1 MKRHKHG
8 LSSTFL
14 CSMDLGEIIPIN
26 LVEVL
31 PGDTFQKATSALLRC
46 SPMLAP
52 VMHKVNVDIYD
63 FFVPHRLVW
72 EDWEDFI
79 TGGEDGEDASVYPT
93 IATPVSTG
101 FAVGSLADYLGVT
114 PGVASRNVSALPF
127 RAYAMIFNEWFR
139 DQDLVSPLTIDLTS
153 GADTTT
159 STALQNAAWPKDYFT
174 SARPWEAKGPQIT
187 IPLGTNAPI
196 VGLAVAGT
204 AAAAD
209 TNLFGPDAQSDYTA
223 AGAQPIMKVAES
235 IAGKTIAARMQSNA
249 AASTSNRPQIYADL
263 TNASA
268 ITLTALREAAALQR
282 MQEARARYGSRYPEY
297 LRYMGVRYS
306 DARLQRPEF
315 LGGGRDVIQF
325 SEVLQTA
332 PGTDPVGDL
341 KGHGITGMR
350 SRRWR
355 RTFEEHGFLITLICV
370 RPKSIYADGLERHWN
385 RRFKEDFWQPELQFI
400 GQQAVLNKE
409 VDFSHATPEGVFG
422 YQDRYD
428 DYRSAWSRIAGDFRT
443 TLDFWHFA
451 RIFGSDPAL
460 NETFIKCVP
469 SEEPFAVPSED
480 VLYLTANHSIQA
492 RRLVVPVGKSML
504 F

>member
-14 CSMDLGEIIPIN
+14 ASMDMGEIIPIN

-31 PGDTFQKATSALLRC
+31 PGDTMQKATSALLRC
-46 SPMLAP
+46 SPLLAP
-52 VMHKVNVDIYD
+52 VMHKVNVDIHD

-79 TGGEDGEDASVYPT
+79 TGGEDGDNASVFPT
-93 IATPVSTG
+93 ITTPASTG

-114 PGVASRNVSALPF
+114 PGVASRAVNALPF
-127 RAYAMIFNEWFR
+127 RGYALIFNEWYR
-139 DQDLVSPLTIDLTS
+139 DQDLVNPLTIDITS
-153 GADTTT
+153 GPDTTT
-159 STALQNAAWPKDYFT
+159 SVALQNAAWPKDYFT

-187 IPLGTNAPI
+187 IPLGSTAPI
-196 VGLAVAGT
+196 VPGGTPTPGDSPTVRNPDSPNGPVALSLT
-204 AAAAD
+204 
-209 TNLFGPDAQSDYTA
+209 S
-223 AGAQPIMKVAES
+223 AGAV
-235 IAGKTIAARMQSNA
+235 TIPDPTNSGVFRWVDPKLQ
-249 AASTSNRPQIYADL
+249 ADL
-263 TNASA
+263 SNASA

-282 MQEARARYGSRYPEY
+282 MQEARARYGSRYSEY

-306 DARLQRPEF
+306 DSRLQRPEF
-315 LGGGRDVIQF
+315 LGGGRDVVQF

-355 RTFEEHGFLITLICV
+355 RTFEEHGFLFTFIIV

-400 GQQAVLNKE
+400 GQQAILNKE
-409 VDFSHATPEGVFG
+409 VDFSHATPDGVFG

>member
-14 CSMDLGEIIPIN
+14 ASMDLGEIIPIN
-26 LVEVL
+26 LVEIL
-31 PGDTFQKATSALLRC
+31 PGDTLQKATSALIRC
-46 SPMLAP
+46 SPLLAP

-63 FFVPHRLVW
+63 FFVPNRLVW
-72 EDWEDFI
+72 DDWEDFI
-79 TGGEDGEDASVYPT
+79 TGGEDGEDASVFPT
-93 IATPVSTG
+93 ITTPASTG
-101 FAVGSLADYLGVT
+101 FAVGSLADYLGVP
-114 PGVASRNVSALPF
+114 PGVASRQVSALPF
-127 RAYAMIFNEWFR
+127 RGYALIFNEWFR
-139 DQDLVSPLTIDLTS
+139 DQDLVTPLVIDTTS
-153 GADTTT
+153 GDDTTT
-159 STALQNAAWPKDYFT
+159 SVALQNAAWPKDYFT
-174 SARPWEAKGPQIT
+174 SARPWEAKGPEIT
-187 IPLGTNAPI
+187 IPLGTTAPVVTAGSGNAM
-196 VGLAVAGT
+196 LLRR
-204 AAAAD
+204 AD
-209 TNLFGPDAQSDYTA
+209 TSALLPSATA
-223 AGAQPIMKVAES
+223 LG
-235 IAGKTIAARMQSNA
+235 SNA
-249 AASTSNRPQIYADL
+249 SSQLQNQAAVLSKLDPNGTLNADL
-263 TNASA
+263 SGVSG

-282 MQEARARYGSRYPEY
+282 MQEARARYGSRYSEY
-297 LRYMGVRYS
+297 LRYMGIRYS

-325 SEVLQTA
+325 SEVLQTG
-332 PGTDPVGDL
+332 PGDDPVGDL

-355 RTFEEHGFLITLICV
+355 RTFEEHGFMFTFLVV
-370 RPKSIYADGLERHWN
+370 RPKSIYADGLERPWN
-385 RRFKEDFWQPELQFI
+385 RRFKEDYWQPELQFI
-400 GQQAVLNKE
+400 GQQAILNKE

-451 RIFGSDPAL
+451 RIFGSSPAL

-480 VLYLTANHSIQA
+480 VLYVTANHSIQA

>member
-14 CSMDLGEIIPIN
+14 ASFDLGELIPIN

-31 PGDTFQKATSALLRC
+31 PGDTFQKATSALIRC

-63 FFVPHRLVW
+63 FFVPNRLVW
-72 EDWEDFI
+72 EDWENFI
-79 TGGEDGEDASVYPT
+79 TGGEDGEDTSVFPT
-93 IATPVSTG
+93 ITTPVSTG
-101 FAVGSLADYLGVT
+101 FAVGSLADYLGVP
-114 PGVASRNVSALPF
+114 PGVASRPVSALPF
-127 RAYAMIFNEWFR
+127 RGYALIFNEWFR
-139 DQDLVSPLTIDLTS
+139 DQDLVNPLTIDLTS

-174 SARPWEAKGPQIT
+174 SARPWEAKGPEVT
-187 IPLGTNAPI
+187 IPLGTSAPI
-196 VGLAVAGT
+196 VYNPSGT
-204 AAAAD
+204 AA
-209 TNLFGPDAQSDYTA
+209 NKL
-223 AGAQPIMKVAES
+223 
-235 IAGKTIAARMQSNA
+235 RNA
-249 AASTSNRPQIYADL
+249 ATGALLGAMNLEIDATNNLQGGTGPVDAILDPNGRMLADL
-263 TNASA
+263 SA
-268 ITLTALREAAALQR
+268 VSGITLNQLREAAALQR
-282 MQEARARYGSRYPEY
+282 MQEARARYGSRYSEY

-306 DARLQRPEF
+306 DSRLQRPEF

-325 SEVLQTA
+325 SEVLQTG

-341 KGHGITGMR
+341 KGHGIAGMR

-355 RTFEEHGFLITLICV
+355 RTFEEHGFMFTFMVV
-370 RPKSIYADGLERHWN
+370 RPKSIYADGLERPWN

-400 GQQAVLNKE
+400 GQQAILNKE
-409 VDFSHATPEGVFG
+409 VDFAHATPDGVFG

-451 RIFGSDPAL
+451 RIFGSSPAL
-460 NETFIKCVP
+460 NEDFVKCVP

-480 VLYLTANHSIQA
+480 VLYVTANHSIQA

>member
-1 MKRHKHG
+1 M
-8 LSSTFL
+8 
-14 CSMDLGEIIPIN
+14 GEIVPLN

-31 PGDTFQKATSALLRC
+31 PGDTFQKATSALLRA
-46 SPMLAP
+46 SPLLAP
-52 VMHKVNVDIYD
+52 VMHKVNVDIFD

-72 EDWEDFI
+72 EDWEEFI
-79 TGGEDGEDASVYPT
+79 TGGEDGEDASVFPT
-93 IATPVSTG
+93 ITTPVSTG

-114 PGVASRNVSALPF
+114 PGVASRAVSALPF
-127 RAYAMIFNEWFR
+127 RAYAMIYNEWFR
-139 DQDLVSPLTIDLTS
+139 DQDLVTPLTIDLTS
-153 GADTTT
+153 GPDTTT
-159 STALQNAAWPKDYFT
+159 NTALKIAAWPKDYFT

-187 IPLGTNAPI
+187 IPLGTTAP
-196 VGLAVAGT
+196 VVTAGT
-204 AAAAD
+204 
-209 TNLFGPDAQSDYTA
+209 TPTFS
-223 AGAQPIMKVAES
+223 S
-235 IAGKTIAARMQSNA
+235 IAGSQNA
-249 AASTSNRPQIYADL
+249 GLSYSTSTSRLLTSPDL
-263 TNASA
+263 TTGTAVKFGNNSGLQTDLSGASA
-268 ITLTALREAAALQR
+268 ITLNALREAAALQR

-297 LRYMGVRYS
+297 LKYMGVHYS
-306 DARLQRPEF
+306 DARLQRPEY

-325 SEVLQTA
+325 SEVIQTA

-355 RTFEEHGFLITLICV
+355 RTFEEHGYLITLICV
-370 RPKSIYADGLERHWN
+370 RPKAIYSDGLERTWN

-400 GQQAVLNKE
+400 GQQAILNKE

-428 DYRSAWSRIAGDFRT
+428 DYRSQWSRIAGDFRT

-460 NETFIKCVP
+460 NATFINCVP

-480 VLYLTANHSIQA
+480 VLYVTANHSIQA
-492 RRLVVPVGKSML
+492 RRLVAPVGKSML

>member
-14 CSMDLGEIIPIN
+14 ASMDLGEIIPIN

-31 PGDTFQKATSALLRC
+31 PGDTFQKATSALIRC
-46 SPMLAP
+46 SPLLAP

-63 FFVPHRLVW
+63 FFVPNRLVW
-72 EDWEDFI
+72 DDWEDFI

-93 IATPVSTG
+93 ITTPVSTG
-101 FAVGSLADYLGVT
+101 FAVGSLADYLGVP
-114 PGVASRNVSALPF
+114 PGVASQPISALPF
-127 RAYAMIFNEWFR
+127 RGYALIFNEWFR
-139 DQDLVSPLTIDLTS
+139 DQDLVTPLTIDTTS
-153 GADTTT
+153 GPDTTT

-174 SARPWEAKGPQIT
+174 SARPWEAKGPEIT
-187 IPLGTNAPI
+187 IPLGTSAPVLGI
-196 VGLAVAGT
+196 GLSETEAPTVTSGQIRQT
-204 AAAAD
+204 GGV
-209 TNLFGPDAQSDYTA
+209 TL
-223 AGAQPIMKVAES
+223 
-235 IAGKTIAARMQSNA
+235 TIANTDGNRAYNNTDNPWRIQQGTGSNLQFP
-249 AASTSNRPQIYADL
+249 NIRADL
-263 TNASA
+263 TQASA
-268 ITLTALREAAALQR
+268 ITLNALREAAALQR

-325 SEVLQTA
+325 SEVLQTG

-341 KGHGITGMR
+341 KGHGISGMR

-355 RTFEEHGFLITLICV
+355 RTFEEHGFMFTFIVV
-370 RPKSIYADGLERHWN
+370 RPKSIYADGLERPWN

-400 GQQAVLNKE
+400 GQQAILNKE

-451 RIFGSDPAL
+451 RIFGSSPAL
-460 NETFIKCVP
+460 NEAFIECVP

-480 VLYLTANHSIQA
+480 VLYITANHSIQA

>member
-1 MKRHKHG
+1 MKRNKHG

-14 CSMDLGEIIPIN
+14 CSMDMGEIIPIN

-31 PGDTFQKATSALLRC
+31 PGDTFQKATSALLRA
-46 SPMLAP
+46 SPLLAP
-52 VMHKVNVDIYD
+52 VMHKVNVDMFD

-72 EDWEDFI
+72 DDWEDFI
-79 TGGEDGEDASVYPT
+79 TGGEDGDDASVFPT
-93 IATPVSTG
+93 ITTPVSTG

-114 PGVASRNVSALPF
+114 PGVASRAVSALPF
-127 RAYAMIFNEWFR
+127 RAYALIFNEWFR
-139 DQDLVSPLTIDLTS
+139 DQDLVNPLTIDTTS

-159 STALQNAAWPKDYFT
+159 STAIKIASWPKDYFT
-174 SARPWEAKGPQIT
+174 SARPWEAKGPAIT
-187 IPLGTNAPI
+187 IPLGTTAPI
-196 VGLAVAGT
+196 LGISVGNAASAANSGT
-204 AAAAD
+204 TSTGVIASQD
-209 TNLFGPDAQSDYTA
+209 QA
-223 AGAQPIMKVAES
+223 AGIPNWYSDTQDIRVRAQTTGVPNI
-235 IAGKTIAARMQSNA
+235 T
-249 AASTSNRPQIYADL
+249 TNRPQVFADL
-263 TNASA
+263 SSASA
-268 ITLTALREAAALQR
+268 ITLNALREAAALQR

-332 PGTDPVGDL
+332 PGSDPVGDL

-355 RTFEEHGFLITLICV
+355 RTFEEHGFLITLIVV

-400 GQQAVLNKE
+400 GQQAILNKE

-460 NETFIKCVP
+460 NETFINCVP

-480 VLYLTANHSIQA
+480 TLYLTANHSIQA
-492 RRLVVPVGKSML
+492 RRLVAPVGKSLLM
-504 F
+504 

>member
-14 CSMDLGEIIPIN
+14 ASFDMGEILPLN

-46 SPMLAP
+46 SPLLAP

-63 FFVPHRLVW
+63 FFVPNRLVW

-79 TGGEDGEDASVYPT
+79 TGGEDGDNASVYPT
-93 IATPVSTG
+93 ITTPVSTG

-114 PGVASRNVSALPF
+114 PGVASRAVSALPF
-127 RAYAMIFNEWFR
+127 RGYAMIFNEWFR
-139 DQDLVSPLTIDLTS
+139 DQDLVNPLTIDLTS
-153 GADTTT
+153 GPDTTT
-159 STALQNAAWPKDYFT
+159 STVIQNAAWPKDYFT

-187 IPLGTNAPI
+187 IPLGTTAPVTGI
-196 VGLAVAGT
+196 AAMATATSATG
-204 AAAAD
+204 AAATAFGTTVGGDWDNATVPSMD
-209 TNLFGPDAQSDYTA
+209 TASDAIKVRTQS
-223 AGAQPIMKVAES
+223 AGAIS
-235 IAGKTIAARMQSNA
+235 GT
-249 AASTSNRPQIYADL
+249 NRPQVFADL
-263 TNASA
+263 SNASA
-268 ITLTALREAAALQR
+268 ITLNALREAAALQR

-297 LRYMGVRYS
+297 LKYMGVRYS

-315 LGGGRDVIQF
+315 LGGGRDVVQF

-355 RTFEEHGFLITLICV
+355 RTFEEHGYLFTFIVV
-370 RPKSIYADGLERHWN
+370 RPKSIYADGLERTWN
-385 RRFKEDFWQPELQFI
+385 RRFKEDYWQPELQFI
-400 GQQAVLNKE
+400 GQQAILNKE

-428 DYRSAWSRIAGDFRT
+428 DYRSQWSRVAGDFRT

-460 NETFIKCVP
+460 NETFIECVP

-480 VLYLTANHSIQA
+480 VLYITANHSIQA

>member
-1 MKRHKHG
+1 
-8 LSSTFL
+8 
-14 CSMDLGEIIPIN
+14 MDLGEIIPIN

-31 PGDTFQKATSALLRC
+31 PGDTFQKATSALIRC
-46 SPMLAP
+46 SPLLAP

-63 FFVPHRLVW
+63 FFVPNRLVW
-72 EDWEDFI
+72 DDWEDFI

-93 IATPVSTG
+93 ITTPVSTG
-101 FAVGSLADYLGVT
+101 FAVGSLADYLGVP
-114 PGVASRNVSALPF
+114 PGVASRAVSALPF
-127 RAYAMIFNEWFR
+127 RGYALIYNEWFR
-139 DQDLVSPLTIDLTS
+139 DQDLVTPLTIDTTS

-159 STALQNAAWPKDYFT
+159 STDLQIAAWPKDYFT
-174 SARPWEAKGPQIT
+174 SARPWEAKGPEIT
-187 IPLGTNAPI
+187 IPLGTTAPI
-196 VGLAVAGT
+196 LGIGVTATPTASSRTVIGTVAGDDGT
-204 AAAAD
+204 YPTLRAD
-209 TNLFGPDAQSDYTA
+209 TDQAVTVRTQSA
-223 AGAQPIMKVAES
+223 AVISG
-235 IAGKTIAARMQSNA
+235 
-249 AASTSNRPQIYADL
+249 SNRPQVFADL
-263 TNASA
+263 SGASA

-325 SEVLQTA
+325 SEVLQTG
-332 PGTDPVGDL
+332 PGDDPVGDL

-355 RTFEEHGFLITLICV
+355 RTFEEHGFMFTFIVV
-370 RPKSIYADGLERHWN
+370 RPKSIYADGLERPWN
-385 RRFKEDFWQPELQFI
+385 RRFKEDYWQPELQFI
-400 GQQAVLNKE
+400 GQQAILNKE

-451 RIFGSDPAL
+451 RIFGSSPAL
-460 NETFIKCVP
+460 NQDFIDCVP

-480 VLYLTANHSIQA
+480 VLYITANHSIQA

>member
-14 CSMDLGEIIPIN
+14 ASFDLGEIIPLN

-31 PGDTFQKATSALLRC
+31 PGDTFQKATSALIRC
-46 SPMLAP
+46 SPLLAP

-63 FFVPHRLVW
+63 FFVPNRLVW
-72 EDWEDFI
+72 DDWENFI
-79 TGGEDGEDASVYPT
+79 TGGEDGLDASVFPT
-93 IATPVSTG
+93 ITTPASTG
-101 FAVGSLADYLGVT
+101 FAVGSLADYLGVP
-114 PGVASRNVSALPF
+114 PGVASRAVSALPF
-127 RAYAMIFNEWFR
+127 RGYALIFNEWFR
-139 DQDLVSPLTIDLTS
+139 DQDLVNPLVIDTTS

-159 STALQNAAWPKDYFT
+159 SVALQTAAWPKDYFT
-174 SARPWEAKGPQIT
+174 SARPWESKGADIT
-187 IPLGTNAPI
+187 IPLGTSAPVLGIGTNASSPFPDASTAN
-196 VGLAVAGT
+196 VRQTAGAAVTYAPGIDLNDAGT
-204 AAAAD
+204 SGWFIRGD
-209 TNLFGPDAQSDYTA
+209 VNS
-223 AGAQPIMKVAES
+223 
-235 IAGKTIAARMQSNA
+235 
-249 AASTSNRPQIYADL
+249 ASGRPQIFADL
-263 TNASA
+263 TGASA
-268 ITLTALREAAALQR
+268 ITLNALREAAALQR
-282 MQEARARYGSRYPEY
+282 MQEARARFGSRYPEY

-325 SEVLQTA
+325 SEVLQTG

-355 RTFEEHGFLITLICV
+355 RTFEEHGFLFTFIVV
-370 RPKSIYADGLERHWN
+370 RPKSIYADGLERPWN

-400 GQQAVLNKE
+400 GQQAILNKE
-409 VDFSHATPEGVFG
+409 VDFAHTTPDGVFG

-451 RIFGSDPAL
+451 RIFGSSPAL
-460 NETFIKCVP
+460 NEEFIECVP

-480 VLYLTANHSIQA
+480 VLYITANHSIQA
-492 RRLVVPVGKSML
+492 RRLVVPTGKSML

>member
-14 CSMDLGEIIPIN
+14 ASMDLGEIVPIN
-26 LVEVL
+26 LVEIL
-31 PGDTFQKATSALLRC
+31 PGDTLQKATSALLRC
-46 SPMLAP
+46 SPLLAP
-52 VMHKVNVDIYD
+52 VMHKVNVDMYD

-72 EDWEDFI
+72 EDWENFI
-79 TGGEDGEDASVYPT
+79 TGGEDNTDASVYPT
-93 IATPVSTG
+93 ITTPASTG

-114 PGVASRNVSALPF
+114 PGVASREVSALPF
-127 RAYAMIFNEWFR
+127 RGYALIFNEWFR

-159 STALQNAAWPKDYFT
+159 STTIQNAAWPKDYFT
-174 SARPWEAKGPQIT
+174 SARPWEAKGAEIT
-187 IPLGTNAPI
+187 IPLGTTAPVTGI
-196 VGLAVAGT
+196 GISSGEASAATTRSFYQQQGLVSSVPGWES
-204 AAAAD
+204 
-209 TNLFGPDAQSDYTA
+209 QSDSVVVR
-223 AGAQPIMKVAES
+223 GV
-235 IAGKTIAARMQSNA
+235 SNA
-249 AASTSNRPQIYADL
+249 VVGVNNTPQIFADL
-263 TNASA
+263 SNASA

-282 MQEARARYGSRYPEY
+282 IQEARARYGSRYPEY

-315 LGGGRDVIQF
+315 LGGGRDVVQF

-332 PGTDPVGDL
+332 PGSDPVGDL

-355 RTFEEHGFLITLICV
+355 RTFEEHGFLFSFIVV

-400 GQQAVLNKE
+400 GQQAILNKE

>member
-1 MKRHKHG
+1 MLLYIR
-8 LSSTFL
+8 
-14 CSMDLGEIIPIN
+14 
-26 LVEVL
+26 
-31 PGDTFQKATSALLRC
+31 LLRH
-46 SPMLAP
+46 L
-52 VMHKVNVDIYD
+52 
-63 FFVPHRLVW
+63 L
-72 EDWEDFI
+72 
-79 TGGEDGEDASVYPT
+79 
-93 IATPVSTG
+93 
-101 FAVGSLADYLGVT
+101 LL
-114 PGVASRNVSALPF
+114 ALPWVLSLTILVLLL
-127 RAYAMIFNEWFR
+127 AWLVALSLPYPSGGYALIFNEWFR
-139 DQDLVSPLTIDLTS
+139 DQDLVNPLTIDLTS
-153 GADTTT
+153 GPDTTT
-159 STALQNAAWPKDYFT
+159 SVTIQNAAWPKDYFT
-174 SARPWEAKGPQIT
+174 SARPWEAKGTEIT
-187 IPLGTNAPI
+187 IPLGTLAP
-196 VGLAVAGT
+196 VKTDAANDADVAVLNSAAAYRKLASDSGFVQLDPTAGT
-204 AAAAD
+204 Q
-209 TNLFGPDAQSDYTA
+209 G
-223 AGAQPIMKVAES
+223 
-235 IAGKTIAARMQSNA
+235 
-249 AASTSNRPQIYADL
+249 NRLYADL
-263 TNASA
+263 TSASA

-282 MQEARARYGSRYPEY
+282 IQEARARYGSRYPEY

-315 LGGGRDVIQF
+315 LGGGRDVVQF

-355 RTFEEHGFLITLICV
+355 RTFEEHGFLFSFIVV

-400 GQQAVLNKE
+400 GQQAILNKE
-409 VDFSHATPEGVFG
+409 VDFSHATPDGVFG

>member
-14 CSMDLGEIIPIN
+14 ASFDLGEIIPLN

-31 PGDTFQKATSALLRC
+31 PGDTFQKATSALIRC
-46 SPMLAP
+46 SPLLAP

-63 FFVPHRLVW
+63 FFVPNRLIW
-72 EDWEDFI
+72 DDWEDFI
-79 TGGEDGEDASVYPT
+79 TGGEDGLDASVFPT
-93 IATPVSTG
+93 ITTPVSTG
-101 FAVGSLADYLGVT
+101 FAVGSLADYLGVP
-114 PGVASRNVSALPF
+114 PGVASRPVSALPF
-127 RAYAMIFNEWFR
+127 RGYALIFNEWFR
-139 DQDLVSPLTIDLTS
+139 DQDLVNPLVIDTTS
-153 GADTTT
+153 GPDTTT
-159 STALQNAAWPKDYFT
+159 SVALQTAAWPKDYFT
-174 SARPWEAKGPQIT
+174 SARPWESKGADIT
-187 IPLGTNAPI
+187 IPLGTTAPVLGI
-196 VGLAVAGT
+196 GTSATNPFPDGSQANVRQTTGANVTYNPKVDMDSAVMSEWYIRG
-204 AAAAD
+204 D
-209 TNLFGPDAQSDYTA
+209 VN
-223 AGAQPIMKVAES
+223 
-235 IAGKTIAARMQSNA
+235 N
-249 AASTSNRPQIYADL
+249 STGRPQIFADL
-263 TNASA
+263 SGASA

-282 MQEARARYGSRYPEY
+282 MQEARARFGSRYPEY

-325 SEVLQTA
+325 SEVLQTG

-355 RTFEEHGFLITLICV
+355 RTFEEHGFLFTFIVV
-370 RPKSIYADGLERHWN
+370 RPKSIYADGLERPWN

-400 GQQAVLNKE
+400 GQQAILNKE
-409 VDFSHATPEGVFG
+409 VDFAHTTPDGVFG

-451 RIFGSDPAL
+451 RIFGSSPAL
-460 NETFIKCVP
+460 NEEFIECVP

-480 VLYLTANHSIQA
+480 VLYITANHSIQA
-492 RRLVVPVGKSML
+492 RRLVVPTGKSML

>member
-1 MKRHKHG
+1 
-8 LSSTFL
+8 
-14 CSMDLGEIIPIN
+14 MDLGELIPIN

-31 PGDTFQKATSALLRC
+31 PGDTFQKATSALIRA
-46 SPMLAP
+46 SPLLAP
-52 VMHKVNVDIYD
+52 VMHKVNVDMFD

-79 TGGEDGEDASVYPT
+79 TGGEDGEDASVFPT
-93 IATPVSTG
+93 ITTPVSTG

-114 PGVASRNVSALPF
+114 PGVASRAVNALPF
-127 RAYAMIFNEWFR
+127 RAYALIFNEWFR
-139 DQDLVSPLTIDLTS
+139 DQDLVTPLTIDFTS

-159 STALQNAAWPKDYFT
+159 STSVQNAAWPKDYFT
-174 SARPWEAKGPQIT
+174 SARPFESKGAQIT
-187 IPLGTNAPI
+187 IPLGTTAPVLGI
-196 VGLAVAGT
+196 SIDVASAAANETGIGVVAGGDITNQPAWVSTGGSDEIFVRAQT
-204 AAAAD
+204 AGVP
-209 TNLFGPDAQSDYTA
+209 N
-223 AGAQPIMKVAES
+223 
-235 IAGKTIAARMQSNA
+235 
-249 AASTSNRPQIYADL
+249 ASTNRPQVFADL

-268 ITLTALREAAALQR
+268 ITLNALREAAALQR
-282 MQEARARYGSRYPEY
+282 MQEARARYGSRYSEY

-355 RTFEEHGFLITLICV
+355 RTFEEHGFLITLITV

-400 GQQAVLNKE
+400 GQQAILNKE
-409 VDFSHATPEGVFG
+409 VDFSHATPDGVFG

-480 VLYLTANHSIQA
+480 TLYLTANHSIQA
-492 RRLVVPVGKSML
+492 RRLVAPVGKSML